1 MNLQYITDSNGQ
13 TTGVFIPIKEWID
26 LKAKF
31 KDIDQEGLHVPEW
44 HKEIV
49 RKRMELYRNNP
60 DQALD
65 FDTAMD
71 EIEKDL
77 YFMFVL
83 PYLFPIR
90 VTRRG
95 L

>member
-13 TTGVFIPIKEWID
+13 TTGVFIPIKEWND
-26 LKAKF
+26 LKTKF
-31 KDIDQEGLHVPEW
+31 KDIDQEGLEVPEW

-49 RKRMELYRNNP
+49 RKRMELYKNNP
-60 DQALD
+60 GQAVD

-77 YFMFVL
+77 
-83 PYLFPIR
+83 
-90 VTRRG
+90 
-95 L
+95 